1 MTEGIPTD
9 HAADQA
15 TDHAATRRT
24 VLRCAGLVGAGGAAV
39 LLSACSTAAVPYD
52 ANDAGQAPGPVP
64 AATSPASPVTAGSP
78 AAAAGGGAAGAA
90 ATPTTAGASGTLLGQ
105 TSDIPVGGGKVF
117 TDAKVVVTQPT
128 KGVFKGFSAVCTH
141 VGCLCNQVAD
151 GTIDCPCHGSK
162 FAITT
167 GVVVAGPAPS
177 PLPAAPIT
185 VTGGKIL
192 LQ

>member
-1 MTEGIPTD
+1 MTEGTPTD
-9 HAADQA
+9 LTADQA
-15 TDHAATRRT
+15 TDHAASRRT
-24 VLRCAGLVGAGGAAV
+24 VLRCAGLACAGGAA
-39 LLSACSTAAVPYD
+39 LLLTACSTAAVPYD
-52 ANDAGQAPGPVP
+52 ANDAGQAPGPDLALTSSP
-64 AATSPASPVTAGSP
+64 AANSP
-78 AAAAGGGAAGAA
+78 AAAAGGTAGAA
-90 ATPTTAGASGTLLGQ
+90 AAPAATGASGTLLGQ
-105 TSDIPVGGGKVF
+105 SADIPVGGGKVF

-167 GVVVAGPAPS
+167 GAVVAGPAPS

-185 VTGGKIL
+185 VTDGKIL